1 MEVLLLKDVPKL
13 GQAGDEVRVADGF
26 ARNYLLPRRL
36 AVPLTEGAHYQAQQI
51 REARRRQVEREQI
64 ETQAAAKQLDGLSV
78 SITAKA
84 GEQGKLY
91 GSVTAGDI
99 AEAVQAQHGVEVDKR
114 RIVLDDPLRELG
126 ERQIEVRFSQVAIA
140 HITVVVT
147 KEG

>member
-1 MEVLLLKDVPKL
+1 MELLLLKDVPKL
-13 GQAGDEVRVADGF
+13 GRAGDEVRVADGF
-26 ARNYLLPRRL
+26 ARNYLLPRKL
-36 AVPLTEGAHYQAQQI
+36 AVPLTEGAHVQAQQI

-64 ETQAAAKQLDGLSV
+64 ETQAAARKLDGLVVVIS
-78 SITAKA
+78 AKA

-114 RIVLDDPLRELG
+114 RISLEDPIRELG
-126 ERQIEVRFSQVAIA
+126 EKKVDVRFSQVAIA
-140 HITVVVT
+140 QITVTVR